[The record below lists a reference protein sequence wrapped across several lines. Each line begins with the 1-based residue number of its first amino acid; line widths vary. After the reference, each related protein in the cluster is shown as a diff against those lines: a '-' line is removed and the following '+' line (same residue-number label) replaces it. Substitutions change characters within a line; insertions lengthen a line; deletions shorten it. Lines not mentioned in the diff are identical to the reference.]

1 MNNSNLTP
9 TNKPR
14 LDNSYPSRRTNPRSG
29 STTRFGVLFAILV
42 IGVAAIYGGQIYL
55 DAQVPKGSDE
65 FKKVTA
71 NNPSAPTEEKETGI
85 EIITGIFSG
94 SKPSKEMV
102 ELKSK
107 TADEVEFTYE
117 AIDKMTLEELTSNIG
132 ILSKRLV
139 ELRGSLPPSIAGASA
154 GGPPPKKKEEKDG
167 DAEEKVVTVLSL
179 ALPLEVMR
187 QIAEQRK

>member
-1 MNNSNLTP
+1 MTP
-9 TNKPR
+9 
-14 LDNSYPSRRTNPRSG
+14 
-29 STTRFGVLFAILV
+29 
-42 IGVAAIYGGQIYL
+42 
-55 DAQVPKGSDE
+55 
-65 FKKVTA
+65 
-71 NNPSAPTEEKETGI
+71 
-85 EIITGIFSG
+85 
-94 SKPSKEMV
+94 
-102 ELKSK
+102 
-107 TADEVEFTYE
+107 
-117 AIDKMTLEELTSNIG
+117 EELASNIV

>member
-1 MNNSNLTP
+1 ML
-9 TNKPR
+9 
-14 LDNSYPSRRTNPRSG
+14 
-29 STTRFGVLFAILV
+29 A
-42 IGVAAIYGGQIYL
+42 IGVAAIYGGRIYL
-55 DAQVPKGSDE
+55 DAQIPKGSDDFRKE
-65 FKKVTA
+65 TA
-71 NNPSAPTEEKETGI
+71 ENPSAPTEEKETGV

-94 SKPSKEMV
+94 SKPSKETV
-102 ELKSK
+102 ELQSK

-117 AIDKMTLEELTSNIG
+117 AIVKMTPEELASNIG